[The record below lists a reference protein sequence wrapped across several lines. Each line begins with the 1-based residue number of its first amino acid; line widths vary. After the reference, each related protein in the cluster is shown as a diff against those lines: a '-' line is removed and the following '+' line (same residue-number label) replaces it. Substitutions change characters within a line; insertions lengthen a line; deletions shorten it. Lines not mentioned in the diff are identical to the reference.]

1 MSEITEPCEPAGHVR
16 LRLSGSVK
24 SDCWSDY
31 TAHWSSDEQTR
42 FDAANP
48 SHFGWVVGLHLGDLG
63 ESLVTSRTCDEAE
76 AMGGLADAFQEMAD
90 VIRRKVAEFKAT
102 KEMLSAR

>member
-1 MSEITEPCEPAGHVR
+1 MSERTELAGHVR

-24 SDCWSDY
+24 SDCWADY
-31 TAHWSSDEQTR
+31 TAHWRSDEQAR

-48 SHFGWVVGLHLGDLG
+48 SHFGWVIGLHLCELG
-63 ESLVTSRTCDEAE
+63 ESLVTSRTCDEEE
-76 AMGGLADAFQEMAD
+76 AMSGLADAFQEMAD